1 MAAFNNTK
9 GNDGKGQKGGAQG
22 KGQQD
27 TWNYAR
33 MPEVK
38 CTTNGRWNYNSSES
52 CKLICEY
59 PKLTTLASG
68 ESGLLILPRKQMERL
83 NLLLP
88 HLMLHA
94 PDPDFA
100 QFMNHLA
107 THAAK
112 ANLTTTHDDLWAMAG
127 HPLSLPAPNE
137 RDVRDA
143 ELRTEMSD
151 LRKAL
156 HDLVQISSRNAAAP
170 EPFPPV
176 PSSEPLSGSPSS
188 KGSRASSAGDRTDT
202 RPNAPSTRGRKS
214 VTTKKTTVIQ

>member
-9 GNDGKGQKGGAQG
+9 GNDGKGQKAQG

-68 ESGLLILPRKQMERL
+68 DSGLLILPRKQMERL

-112 ANLTTTHDDLWAMAG
+112 ANLSHRPFAFHPIRVAG
-127 HPLSLPAPNE
+127 PSPGYPRVE
-137 RDVRDA
+137 
-143 ELRTEMSD
+143 S
-151 LRKAL
+151 
-156 HDLVQISSRNAAAP
+156 NAY
-170 EPFPPV
+170 
-176 PSSEPLSGSPSS
+176 
-188 KGSRASSAGDRTDT
+188 
-202 RPNAPSTRGRKS
+202 
-214 VTTKKTTVIQ
+214 